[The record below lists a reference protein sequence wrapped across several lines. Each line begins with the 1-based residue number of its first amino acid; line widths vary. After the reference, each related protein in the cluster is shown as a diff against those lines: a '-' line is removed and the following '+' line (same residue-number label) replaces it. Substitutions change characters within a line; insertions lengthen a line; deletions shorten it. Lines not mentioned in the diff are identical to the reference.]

1 MVKCLPMKV
10 VLQTLPKNTFKLAIT
25 LSVEEIKKSQEKV
38 WAKIIENAE
47 VDGFRKGKA
56 PAELI
61 KSKVDPHTVEKE
73 ILIDLISTYYPQAV
87 EEQKLA
93 PVIDPKVE
101 ANELDLEKDYTFSV
115 TLATRPQVTV
125 GDYKKAIKD
134 VYDKKN
140 EITSPPEADRDDKTS
155 ESVTAGNAKQ
165 STEPKP
171 AHEHVHLTPNEVIEA
186 VISVTTAEIS
196 DLLIEEEVNK
206 MLSRLVNQVQAIKLD
221 MDAYL
226 KSQNKTS
233 ESLRT
238 EYAQIAQK
246 NLMGELAM
254 LEVIKQEG
262 VEATDAE
269 VEQTLN
275 AMGDAKLKE
284 QYGKDEYQKAYIKAI
299 IAKNKA
305 IWKLSGPDD
314 EVKQSTKE
322 ENNAK
327 K

>member
-1 MVKCLPMKV
+1 MKV
-10 VLQTLPKNTFKLAIT
+10 VIQNLPKNTFKLAIT
-25 LSVEEIKKSQEKV
+25 LGVEEIKKSQEKV
-38 WAKIIENAE
+38 WAKIVENTE

-56 PAELI
+56 PAELV
-61 KSKVDPHTVEKE
+61 KSKVDSHKVEKE
-73 ILIDLISTYYPQAV
+73 ILVDLISTYYPLVV
-87 EEQKLA
+87 EEQKLT
-93 PVIDPKVE
+93 PVADPKVE
-101 ANELDLEKDYTFSV
+101 TNELDLEKDYTFSV

-140 EITSPPEADRDDKTS
+140 AEIASSPTTPREGGIK
-155 ESVTAGNAKQ
+155 AKQ
-165 STEPKP
+165 SPES
-171 AHEHVHLTPNEVIEA
+171 AHDRVHLTPNEIIEA
-186 VISVTTAEIS
+186 ITSVTTAEIS

-206 MLSRLVNQVQAIKLD
+206 VLSRLVNQVQAIKLD

-233 ESLRT
+233 ESLRA

-246 NLMGELAM
+246 NITGELAM

-262 VEATDAE
+262 IEATDAE

-284 QYGKDEYQKAYIKAI
+284 QYSRDAYQKAYIKAI

-305 IWKLSGPDD
+305 IWKLSGA
-314 EVKQSTKE
+314 E
-322 ENNAK
+322 EEDAK
-327 K
+327 

>member
-1 MVKCLPMKV
+1 MKV
-10 VLQTLPKNTFKLAIT
+10 VIQNLPKNTFKLAIT
-25 LSVEEIKKSQEKV
+25 LGVEEIKKSQEKV
-38 WAKIIENAE
+38 WAKIVENAE

-56 PAELI
+56 PAELV
-61 KSKVDPHTVEKE
+61 KSKVDSHKVEKE
-73 ILIDLISTYYPQAV
+73 ILVDLISTYYPLVV
-87 EEQKLA
+87 EEQKLT
-93 PVIDPKVE
+93 PVADPKVE
-101 ANELDLEKDYTFSV
+101 TNELDLEKDYTFSV

-140 EITSPPEADRDDKTS
+140 AEIASSPTTPREGGIK
-155 ESVTAGNAKQ
+155 AKQ
-165 STEPKP
+165 SPES
-171 AHEHVHLTPNEVIEA
+171 AHDRVHLTPNEIIEA
-186 VISVTTAEIS
+186 ITSVTTAEIS

-206 MLSRLVNQVQAIKLD
+206 VLSRLVNQVQAIKLD

-233 ESLRT
+233 ESLRA

-246 NLMGELAM
+246 NITGELAM

-262 VEATDAE
+262 IEATDAE

-284 QYGKDEYQKAYIKAI
+284 QYSRDAYQKAYIKAI

-305 IWKLSGPDD
+305 IWKLSGA
-314 EVKQSTKE
+314 E
-322 ENNAK
+322 EEDAK
-327 K
+327 

>member
-1 MVKCLPMKV
+1 MKV
-10 VLQTLPKNTFKLAIT
+10 VIQNLPKNTFKLAIT
-25 LSVEEIKKSQEKV
+25 LGVEEIKKSQEKV
-38 WAKIIENAE
+38 WAKIVENAE

-56 PAELI
+56 PAELV
-61 KSKVDPHTVEKE
+61 KSKVDSHKVEKE
-73 ILIDLISTYYPQAV
+73 ILVDLISTYYPLAV
-87 EEQKLA
+87 EEQKLI
-93 PVIDPKVE
+93 PVADPKVE

-140 EITSPPEADRDDKTS
+140 AEIASSPTTPREGGIK
-155 ESVTAGNAKQ
+155 AKQ
-165 STEPKP
+165 SPES
-171 AHEHVHLTPNEVIEA
+171 AHDRVHLTPNEIIEA
-186 VISVTTAEIS
+186 ITSVTTAEIS

-206 MLSRLVNQVQAIKLD
+206 VLSRLVNQVQAIKLD

-233 ESLRT
+233 ESLRA

-246 NLMGELAM
+246 NITGELAM

-262 VEATDAE
+262 IEATDAE

-284 QYGKDEYQKAYIKAI
+284 QYSRDAYQKAYIKAI

-305 IWKLSGPDD
+305 IWKLSGA
-314 EVKQSTKE
+314 E
-322 ENNAK
+322 EEDAK
-327 K
+327 